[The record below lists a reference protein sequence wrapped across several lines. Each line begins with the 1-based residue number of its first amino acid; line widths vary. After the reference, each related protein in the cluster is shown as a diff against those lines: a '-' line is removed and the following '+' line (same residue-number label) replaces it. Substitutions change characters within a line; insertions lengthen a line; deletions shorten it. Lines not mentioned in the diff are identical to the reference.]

1 VPSGKGLDHAD
12 HLQAGVMRG
21 RHLEKGEQGVNI
33 LDEFRTAVDLTAA
46 IRAGKVS
53 ALEVVQS
60 SLARAQEQQPTLNS
74 FVTLAPE
81 MALDQ
86 ARAADAARAA
96 GRSLGPLHGL
106 PVSVKDLIA
115 VKGLPFTSGSRSMA
129 NNVAAVSAPSVERL
143 VAAGACVIG
152 KTTTSEFG
160 CKAVGDSP
168 LTGITRN
175 PWNLSKTPGGSSCGA
190 AASVVAGVTPAAL
203 GTDGGG
209 SVRIPASLSGLFG
222 IKAQFARVPIF
233 PVAATPTLAHVGPL
247 AKTVRDAALLLSV
260 ISGHDARDPFAVAGP
275 VPDYLGACGQSVK
288 GLRIAWSATLGYAR
302 PDPEVVEITRRAAA
316 VFAELGCTVV
326 EIDKVLD
333 DDPVDLWVS
342 EFYAG
347 VGVRLKKVL
356 AEQRELLDPAVAE
369 VLKDALS
376 QTSEAYYTKV
386 FRRYEL
392 REKLRAFFD
401 GFDLLLT
408 PTTPTAAFDVGLN
421 MPPTLSDRN
430 IVSWVYYTYPFNL
443 TGQPAAS
450 IPAGFTREGLP
461 VGLQM
466 VGRINS
472 EVDIFRAAAAFEAAR
487 PWVDRYP
494 APPWLA
500 GPDLSRR
507 PLPASP

>member
-1 VPSGKGLDHAD
+1 MG
-12 HLQAGVMRG
+12 
-21 RHLEKGEQGVNI
+21 I
-33 LDEFRTAVDLTAA
+33 LDEFTTAVDLTAA
-46 IRAGKVS
+46 IRAGSVS
-53 ALEVVQS
+53 ATEVVRA
-60 SLARAQEQQPTLNS
+60 SLERAQRQQPVLNS
-74 FVTLAPE
+74 FVTLSPE
-81 MALDQ
+81 LALEH

-96 GRSLGPLHGL
+96 GQALGPLHGL
-106 PVSVKDLIA
+106 PISVKDLIA
-115 VKGLPFTSGSRSMA
+115 VKGLPFTSGSRAMKD
-129 NNVAAVSAPSVERL
+129 NVAAVSAPSVER
-143 VAAGACVIG
+143 VIAAGACVIG

-190 AASVVAGVTPAAL
+190 AASVVAGVTPVAL

-233 PVAATPTLAHVGPL
+233 PVSATPTLAHVGPL

-260 ISGHDARDPFAVAGP
+260 ISGHDRRDPFAVAGD
-275 VPDYLGACGQSVK
+275 VPDYLGACGRSVR
-288 GLRIAWSATLGYAR
+288 GMRIAWSPTLGYAR
-302 PDPEVVEITRRAAA
+302 PDPEVVEITRRAAQA
-316 VFAELGCTVV
+316 FESLGCTVV
-326 EIDKVLD
+326 EVDKVLES
-333 DDPVDLWVS
+333 DPVDLWMS

-369 VLKDALS
+369 VLKDALRQS
-376 QTSEAYYTKV
+376 SEEYYTKV

-392 REKLRAFFD
+392 RETMRSFFD
-401 GFDLLLT
+401 SFDLLLS
-408 PTTPTAAFDVGLN
+408 PATPTAAFDVGLDT
-421 MPPTLSDRN
+421 PPSLLDRN

-487 PWVDRYP
+487 PWADRYTS
-494 APPWLA
+494 PPEGSA
-500 GPDLSRR
+500 TS
-507 PLPASP
+507 

>member
-1 VPSGKGLDHAD
+1 MGL
-12 HLQAGVMRG
+12 
-21 RHLEKGEQGVNI
+21 LE
-33 LDEFRTAVDLTAA
+33 EFNTAVDLTAA
-46 IRAGKVS
+46 IRSGKIS
-53 ALEVVQS
+53 ATEAVRASLE
-60 SLARAQEQQPTLNS
+60 RAQEQQPVLNS
-74 FVTLAPE
+74 FVTLSPE
-81 MALDQ
+81 LALEH
-86 ARAADAARAA
+86 ARVADAARAA
-96 GRSLGPLHGL
+96 GHALGPLHGL
-106 PVSVKDLIA
+106 PISVKDLIA
-115 VKGLPFTSGSRSMA
+115 VKGLPFTSGSRAMKD
-129 NNVAAVSAPSVERL
+129 NVAAVSAPSVER
-143 VAAGACVIG
+143 VIAAGACVIG

-190 AASVVAGVTPAAL
+190 AASVVASVTPVAL

-260 ISGHDARDPFAVAGP
+260 ISGHDRRDPFAVAGP
-275 VPDYLGACGQSVK
+275 VPDYLGACDQPIK
-288 GLRIAWSATLGYAR
+288 GMRIAWSATLGYAR
-302 PDPEVVEITRRAAA
+302 PDPEIVEITRRAAQ
-316 VFAELGCTVV
+316 VFESLGCTVV
-326 EIDKVLD
+326 EIDKVID
-333 DDPVDLWVS
+333 SDPVDLWIS

-347 VGVRLKKVL
+347 VGVRLKTVL

-369 VLKDALS
+369 VLKIALS
-376 QTSEAYYTKV
+376 QSSEEYYTNV

-392 REKLRAFFD
+392 REKLRRFFED
-401 GFDLLLT
+401 YDLLLS
-408 PTTPTAAFDVGLN
+408 PATPTAAFDVGLDT
-421 MPPTLSDRN
+421 PPSLTDRN

-443 TGQPAAS
+443 SGQPAAS

-472 EVDIFRAAAAFEAAR
+472 EVDIFRAAAAFEAVR
-487 PWVDRYP
+487 PWVHRYP
-494 APPWLA
+494 PPKQSNA
-500 GPDLSRR
+500 
-507 PLPASP
+507 A